1 MQHWTFDVNRW
12 LKSEMKKMIGKTGGG
27 GGVWIELESPKPPKV
42 EDHYE
47 YWGEAP
53 PERSQRCEYWV
64 RQIERGWRP
73 NRRIPDCYCC
83 GSEWHGVYI
92 WEYLHI
98 IRPLLNAKRKKG

>member
-1 MQHWTFDVNRW
+1 MP
-12 LKSEMKKMIGKTGGG
+12 KKTGGEG
-27 GGVWIELESPKPPKV
+27 TDWVILEKPKPPRV
-42 EDHYE
+42 EDHYQ

-53 PERSQRCEYWV
+53 PEPSQRCIYWV

-92 WEYLHI
+92 WEYLNV
-98 IRPLLNAKRKKG
+98 IRPLLDTKRKSND